1 MPSDPRALLRSRA
14 YLRLLVIA
22 AALGVPVSAAAY
34 GFLALVSYL
43 QSEIFTHLPH
53 GLGFQAEPVWWPL
66 PVLAMGGV
74 LTGLAIRYLPG
85 TGGAHPAEGFKTHR
99 APTPAELPGVILA
112 ALATLI
118 FGAVLGPEAPLIAI
132 GGGLVMLALRAARRD
147 VPDQATAV
155 LASAGSFAAISTLLG
170 SPIIGAFLLMEA
182 SGLGGPM
189 LGLVLVPGLL
199 AAGIGSLIF
208 LGLDAWTGLGTFTL
222 AVPGLPHFGSPTIA
236 EFGWAVVVGLAA
248 ALLGAGIRWLGLRL
262 QPFSLRSPPAA
273 ALVAGLVVAGLA
285 IAYAEGTGK
294 NSSEVLFSGQSAL
307 GPLITNSAT
316 YSVGALL
323 LLLVCKSLAY
333 GVSLSSFRGGPIFP
347 ALFIGA
353 AGGMALSHLPGL
365 PLVAGVATGIG
376 AMSVAMLSLPLT
388 SVLLATLLLASD
400 GLAVMP
406 LVIVAVVVAYVASA
420 RITPAGPA
428 ASAEPPTGT
437 RAAAADPSVTPRA

>member
-53 GLGFQAEPVWWPL
+53 GLGFEAEPVWWPL
-66 PVLAMGGV
+66 PVLAVGGV

-199 AAGIGSLIF
+199 AAGVGALIF
-208 LGLDAWTGLGTFTL
+208 VGLDSVTGLGTFSL
-222 AVPGLPHFGSPTIA
+222 AIAHLPPYSRPDLA
-236 EFGWAVVVGLAA
+236 QFGWAIVIGLGA
-248 ALLGAGIRWLGLRL
+248 ALLG
-262 QPFSLRSPPAA
+262 PA
-273 ALVAGLVVAGLA
+273 
-285 IAYAEGTGK
+285 I
-294 NSSEVLFSGQSAL
+294 
-307 GPLITNSAT
+307 
-316 YSVGALL
+316 
-323 LLLVCKSLAY
+323 
-333 GVSLSSFRGGPIFP
+333 
-347 ALFIGA
+347 
-353 AGGMALSHLPGL
+353 
-365 PLVAGVATGIG
+365 
-376 AMSVAMLSLPLT
+376 
-388 SVLLATLLLASD
+388 
-400 GLAVMP
+400 
-406 LVIVAVVVAYVASA
+406 
-420 RITPAGPA
+420 
-428 ASAEPPTGT
+428 
-437 RAAAADPSVTPRA
+437 